1 LGFILAIANEL
12 QYGLGMN
19 GSLVRSDF
27 LTAVIGNSGPELSI
41 ASFHGWR
48 RGGKFAVMTKVTAGM
63 LALEIATR

>member
-1 LGFILAIANEL
+1 
-12 QYGLGMN
+12 MN

-27 LTAVIGNSGPELSI
+27 LTAVIGNSGPEPSI

-48 RGGKFAVMTKVTAGM
+48 RAGKFAVMTKVTAGM